1 MPLPTIRPIRTQAEL
16 DAVQKLANADGHA
29 LFNPTHLIQKEGEIT
44 GAFSIGKNP
53 FMMAWT
59 HSEKTKAS
67 DSLHLLN
74 GLETILAHAGLD
86 HYMMPCTEDSP
97 YFNHMEKMGYQRM
110 GTFTLFVKPLA
121 VPIKAP
127 AENSSI
133 PFPSAVSG

>member
-53 FMMAWT
+53 FMMVWT

-67 DSLHLLN
+67 DAQREKIRMVLGMEGKNKFDNGFHFLYSL
-74 GLETILAHAGLD
+74 
-86 HYMMPCTEDSP
+86 S
-97 YFNHMEKMGYQRM
+97 
-110 GTFTLFVKPLA
+110 
-121 VPIKAP
+121 
-127 AENSSI
+127 
-133 PFPSAVSG
+133 